1 MGYKGVSFPLQL
13 NKRGGIL
20 LSDTTVEEPTHL
32 TQALEQLLNTHRFE
46 RIMEVTHFCG
56 LEQTIFEDD
65 LSARTLIVDIIV
77 EAITELEPRVKV
89 TEDDITLTV
98 TDEGILA
105 EITYTVLDS
114 GITKTVPIEIGGK
127 IIE

>member
-32 TQALEQLLNTHRFE
+32 TQAIEQLLNTQRFE

-65 LSARTLIVDIIV
+65 LSAKTLIVDIIV
-77 EAITELEPRVKV
+77 EAITDLEPRVKV
-89 TEDDITLTV
+89 TEDDILLTV
-98 TDEGILA
+98 TDNGIRA

-127 IIE
+127 VIE